1 MSIMGSVLKKVQLH
15 YNIDE
20 LREIDDDAIDDDVRM
35 MSSQNTFNVHYAG
48 FWVPKATHCRCSK
61 TAIL

>member
-1 MSIMGSVLKKVQLH
+1 MLKKVQLH

-35 MSSQNTFNVHYAG
+35 ISSLIMSSETVA
-48 FWVPKATHCRCSK
+48 
-61 TAIL
+61 L